1 MPESAKNTSVGR
13 RRFLRGA
20 VTGAATLAAQATTA
34 KAQEPVTSAAEKAVA
49 SASASASAPA
59 FERPGSDFMVDVI
72 KTLDIEYCAA
82 NPGTSF
88 RGLHESVINY
98 GGNTAPEFL
107 TCLHEESSVA
117 MAHGYAKIEG
127 KPMMVMAHGTVGLQ
141 HASMAIYNA
150 YADRVPLIVMLGN
163 ILDINYRRG
172 SADWYHSVQDA
183 AAMVRDYI
191 KWDDTPVTLAHF
203 AESTVRAYNIAMT
216 PPFEPVV
223 IVADGVLQ
231 EEPIREKNLRIP
243 KLVVS
248 APPRGDSGAVAEA
261 AKLLVN
267 AENPVI
273 VAGRL
278 ARTPHGIELLTE
290 LAETL
295 QAGVRDQ
302 RLRMNFPSRHPLNIP
317 AVGDPITPSLGAADV
332 VLGLEAQELWSLTH
346 KMTGL
351 NKYGMEVTPTIKP
364 GTKLISI
371 SAVEL
376 NHKSNYQDFGR
387 YVEVDLNITGDAEA
401 TLPELI
407 DAVKRLITADRKHAF
422 EQRGAKI
429 ADANRK
435 LHDRNRDLAAVAWDA
450 SPVSTA
456 RLAAEVWNQI
466 KNEDWSLVSNDRY
479 PSYWCT
485 RLWDFTRP
493 YHYIGAQG
501 AAGIGYGAPAAVGAA
516 LANRKHGRLTV
527 NIQPDG
533 DMNYAPGVL
542 WTAAHHKIPL
552 LTIMHNNRAYHQERM
567 YIQMMAAKHDRG
579 VERADIGTSF
589 KDPFINYAMMAKT
602 YGMYGDGPIGD
613 PKDLAPALR
622 RAIEVVKKGEPA
634 LIDVVTQPR

>member
-1 MPESAKNTSVGR
+1 MPDSAQKTNVGR

-20 VTGAATLAAQATTA
+20 VTGAAALAAQATTA
-34 KAQEPVTSAAEKAVA
+34 KAQEPVAPAAEKAVA
-49 SASASASAPA
+49 PASASASVPA

-183 AAMVRDYI
+183 AAMVRDYV

-278 ARTPHGIELLTE
+278 ARTPHGIALLTE

-302 RLRMNFPSRHPLNIP
+302 RLRMNFPSHHPLNIP
-317 AVGDPITPSLGAADV
+317 AVGDPITPSLGDADV

-371 SAVEL
+371 SAIEL

-407 DAVKRLITADRKHAF
+407 DAVKSLITADRKRAF

-435 LHDRNRDLAAVAWDA
+435 LHDRNRELAAVAWDA

-466 KNEDWSLVSNDRY
+466 RNEDWSLVSNDRY

-485 RLWDFTRP
+485 RLWNFTKP

-579 VERADIGTSF
+579 VDRADIGTSF

-602 YGMYGDGPIGD
+602 YGMYGDGPISD